1 MHILKHMP
9 VSITAMVKVLSE
21 TRAKSFM
28 VNRGKKGESL
38 RTEARSPMA
47 MAKARSSMKMAKAS
61 P

>member
-1 MHILKHMP
+1 MP
-9 VSITAMVKVLSE
+9 ISVTATVKVLSK

-28 VNRGKKGESL
+28 VTRGKKGKSL

-47 MAKARSSMKMAKAS
+47 MAKAS